1 MADEAVFRIYS
12 PESLGTAIKH
22 FRQEAGLTQRQL
34 AEQAGLN
41 RTYLSQLEQGVET
54 EQLRRILQVLR
65 QLGVR
70 LSVQRADW

>member
-12 PESLGTAIKH
+12 PESLGAAIKH